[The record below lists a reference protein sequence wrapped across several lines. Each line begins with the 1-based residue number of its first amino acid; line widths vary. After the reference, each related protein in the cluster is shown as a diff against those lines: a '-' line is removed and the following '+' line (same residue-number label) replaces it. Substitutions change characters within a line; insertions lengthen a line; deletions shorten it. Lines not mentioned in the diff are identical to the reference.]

1 VLGLEVNVRKFPFL
15 ILLVAVLITFAPR
28 ATHAAPAH
36 IPDCATQSSNLV
48 ALGRPLPEARL
59 IASTN
64 PIYTTPPTPSAP
76 ASPQPAPVTYTVQAG
91 DTLSIIASRYQTTVY
106 AIMEANN
113 LINPNLIHRG
123 QVLVIPVAGS
133 PSTPL
138 ARPAAAKLTAPF
150 AEVWMVGEA
159 WQGEAATMWLKVAP
173 GFTVSGT
180 YGTQKIPFRANC
192 ELWWGMV
199 SFDVFDAPGVHSLTL
214 TATAANGRITTTA
227 LPILLNQVPYRRG
240 PQVVY
245 PPDRQVL
252 LDPDTLRAENQLL
265 YDLFDSIP
273 DSPPFWDAT
282 FRKPIDS
289 VITQGFGSTGMRD
302 GRPVSYHEGVDLRAR
317 EPLPL
322 YASARGIVILSEL
335 MTVRGNV
342 IYIYHGAGVVTGY
355 FHLSERHVNVGDTV
369 AAGQQLGLTGNT
381 GLSTAAH
388 LHWEM
393 RVNGRWVNPMPWL
406 TRVP

>member
-1 VLGLEVNVRKFPFL
+1 MRKFPL
-15 ILLVAVLITFAPR
+15 ICLLAVLWLAW
-28 ATHAAPAH
+28 ATPISHAGPSQT
-36 IPDCATQSSNLV
+36 PDCATQSSNLV
-48 ALGRPLPEARL
+48 ALGRPVPEARL

-64 PIYTTPPTPSAP
+64 PIYTTPPTPDRR
-76 ASPQPAPVTYTVQAG
+76 QPTPTTVTYTVQAG
-91 DTLSIIASRYQTTVY
+91 DTLSIIASRFQTTVY
-106 AIMEANN
+106 ALMEANN
-113 LINPNLIHRG
+113 ILNPNIIHRG

-133 PSTPL
+133 TPL
-138 ARPAAAKLTAPF
+138 ARPAATKLTAPF
-150 AEVWMVGEA
+150 AEIWMIGEA
-159 WQGEAATMWLKVAP
+159 WQGEAATLWIKMAP
-173 GFTVSGT
+173 GATVSGT

-192 ELWWGMV
+192 DLSWGMV
-199 SFDVFDAPGVHSLTL
+199 AFDVFDAPGLHPITL
-214 TATAANGRITTTA
+214 TATAADGKITTFA
-227 LPILLNQVPYRRG
+227 LPITLNQVPYSRG

-252 LDPDTLRAENQLL
+252 LDPNTLRAENQLL

-273 DSPPFWDAT
+273 DSPPLWSAP

-302 GRPVSYHEGVDLRAR
+302 GKPVSYHEGVDLRAR

-322 YASARGIVILSEL
+322 YASAPGIVILSEL

-342 IYIYHGAGVVTGY
+342 IYLYHGAGVVTGY

-406 TRVP
+406 TRIP